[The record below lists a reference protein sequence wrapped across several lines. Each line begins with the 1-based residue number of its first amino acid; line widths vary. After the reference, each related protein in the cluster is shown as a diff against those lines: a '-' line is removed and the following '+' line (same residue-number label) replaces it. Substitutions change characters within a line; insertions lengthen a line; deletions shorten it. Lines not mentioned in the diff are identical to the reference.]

1 MYVIIST
8 ESKRKEVLKMTNER
22 AYVEGKEIVCETKRL
37 YVYKTKHL
45 GKTWFVVALK
55 NMRVGDLGWY
65 YSKETAI
72 REMKYFE
79 TFKYLP
85 NEF

>member
-1 MYVIIST
+1 MT
-8 ESKRKEVLKMTNER
+8 ETREY
-22 AYVEGKEIVCETKRL
+22 AEGKEIVCETKRL
-37 YVYKTKHL
+37 YIYKTEHL

-55 NMRVGDLGWY
+55 NVRVGDLGWY

>member
-1 MYVIIST
+1 MYVIINT

-22 AYVEGKEIVCETKRL
+22 AYAEGKEIVCETKRL
-37 YVYKTKHL
+37 YIYKIKHL

-55 NMRVGDLGWY
+55 NMRAGNLGY
-65 YSKETAI
+65 YHTKETAI
-72 REMKYFE
+72 REMKNYE